1 MRTMRVRGGEVVG
14 LAVIL
19 SLSLALP
26 ADAARRTRLRVQGAR
41 KPAPPT
47 APLARATAEWP
58 RPEVLEL
65 ALQAQRCGS
74 AAGLFD
80 DSILTVI
87 DYSLPSTERRLWVI
101 DLAHHR
107 ILFHELVAHGEG
119 SGEMFAVAFS
129 NEPRSRQSSLG
140 LFRTDEVYVGQHGES
155 LRLDGLEPGVNDRAM
170 ERAIVMHAAAYASP
184 RVVTTYGRLGRSW
197 GCPAL
202 DPTVSR
208 RVIDRI
214 KGGTALF
221 AYYPDPQWL
230 RESKFLR
237 CGAQVASRD

>member
-1 MRTMRVRGGEVVG
+1 MRVRGGEVAG
-14 LAVIL
+14 LVVIL
-19 SLSLALP
+19 SLCLASP
-26 ADAARRTRLRVQGAR
+26 ADAARRTKPRVQGAR
-41 KPAPPT
+41 KHARPT
-47 APLARATAEWP
+47 APLARAEVWP
-58 RPEVLEL
+58 RPEVLEI
-65 ALQAQRCGS
+65 ALQAHRCGS
-74 AAGLFD
+74 VAGLFE
-80 DSILTVI
+80 DSLLTVI

-140 LFRTDEVYVGQHGES
+140 LFRTEDVYLGQHGES
-155 LRLDGLEPGVNDRAM
+155 LRLEGLEPGVNDRAM
-170 ERAIVMHAAAYASP
+170 ERAIVMHAAAYVSP

-202 DPTVSR
+202 DRTVSR
-208 RVIDRI
+208 QVIDRI